1 MGESSGSLVVLVAV
15 GEGVGVDRSTISK
28 RSGSCGTVN
37 VSSSSSSSNGTASV
51 VVGASFVVEGI
62 DFNSR

>member
-15 GEGVGVDRSTISK
+15 GEGVGVDRSTMSK

-37 VSSSSSSSNGTASV
+37 VSSSSSNGTASV

>member
-37 VSSSSSSSNGTASV
+37 VSSSSSSNGTASV